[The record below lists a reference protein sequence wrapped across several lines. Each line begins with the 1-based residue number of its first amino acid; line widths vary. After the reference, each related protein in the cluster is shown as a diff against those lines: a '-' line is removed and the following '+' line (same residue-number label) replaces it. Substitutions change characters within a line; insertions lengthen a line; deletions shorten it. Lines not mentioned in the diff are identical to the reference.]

1 MCSILVLYLMSRKDF
16 AIVYPSFIR
25 WMHSL
30 GGSPSRGANVVSC
43 AWDTPVQLV
52 FPSEA
57 QAILVSKVGTL
68 YIGVRYGITFRS

>member
-25 WMHSL
+25 WMHST
-30 GGSPSRGANVVSC
+30 SRGANVVSC